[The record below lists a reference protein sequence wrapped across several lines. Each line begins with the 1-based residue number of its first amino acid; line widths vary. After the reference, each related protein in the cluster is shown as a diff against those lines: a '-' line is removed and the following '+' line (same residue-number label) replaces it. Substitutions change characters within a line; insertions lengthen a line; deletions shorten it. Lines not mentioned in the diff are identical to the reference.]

1 MPDLSLDLLGFHYQP
16 LFMVCCCAGSVMYL
30 FRGEFGS
37 MLYTGDFRWETNS
50 DKTQSGKNQILSILE
65 GDKLDI
71 VYLDNTYCNPLFSF
85 PPRDVVAQQVHF
97 FRYFNLCF
105 PLLLFIFFYLMLWY
119 LWLFNWY
126 RMEAAMHFILP
137 CYTSKESVIAW
148 FSNGHNAMVSA
159 EKDLMFWMGS
169 CEAIRIS

>member
-97 FRYFNLCF
+97 FRILICAFLFFFFLFFIWCCDTYDYSIGIGWKLQCISFYHATLQKKVSLPGFQMATMQWFRLRRILCF
-105 PLLLFIFFYLMLWY
+105 GWNHVKP
-119 LWLFNWY
+119 
-126 RMEAAMHFILP
+126 
-137 CYTSKESVIAW
+137 
-148 FSNGHNAMVSA
+148 
-159 EKDLMFWMGS
+159 
-169 CEAIRIS
+169 